1 MAKHTMGW
9 STYLNAAQYDYD
21 RFTHEVDQ
29 ITAYISKQAAAPA

>member
-9 STYLNAAQYDYD
+9 STYLNAGQYDYD

-29 ITAYISKQAAAPA
+29 ITAHINKQAAGPA